1 MVRHVPDAQGCRER
15 CAVYP
20 QRPAP
25 SAAGV
30 DPKAAGEAV
39 TGRYFVVVDR
49 DDGIVTFTSRA
60 DAAEYAGTWDRD
72 CPDAA
77 PHRIVE
83 CVAMPRVT
91 IVRLA
96 RGRHSVRVN
105 DVEVMATAIEPRA
118 KRAAS
123 DLRRALRKGGW

>member
-1 MVRHVPDAQGCRER
+1 M
-15 CAVYP
+15 
-20 QRPAP
+20 
-25 SAAGV
+25 S
-30 DPKAAGEAV
+30 
-39 TGRYFVVVDR
+39 GRYFVVVDR

-91 IVRLA
+91 LRTDHYGATTTMV
-96 RGRHSVRVN
+96 SVLVN
-105 DVEVMATAIEPRA
+105 GVEFTTRPIPRA
-118 KRAAS
+118 EATKRAR
-123 DLRRALRKGGW
+123 DLRRALRKGGA